1 MNQGNN
7 EIRQILKGLL
17 TEELL
22 DIIRNGERDLDAK
35 KYNAFKTVLAELRNR
50 FDDDDDISIQAGL
63 LENDS
68 PTSGWIN
75 ISGKRIS
82 FTDFGFIPDVIN
94 EMSNMEIYTDGGDNV
109 VISMVFYR
117 IIKIKGLE

>member
-1 MNQGNN
+1 MNQGDN
-7 EIRQILKGLL
+7 EIRQILKGFI
-17 TEELL
+17 TDELL

-50 FDDDDDISIQAGL
+50 FDDDDVSIQAGL
-63 LENDS
+63 LEGSS
-68 PTSGWIN
+68 PTSGWID

-82 FTDFGFIPDVIN
+82 FADFGFIPDVIK

-117 IIKIKGLE
+117 IIRIKGLE